1 MSKLMRRTRRHS
13 MGAQRGYGNVPGHSA
28 VSSGYMGGHYG
39 ARHNP
44 RHGMGAAMTTSAPA
58 AAAPGNGGGRN
69 CAGPVFYN
77 LPGNAGIPGCG
88 TGTVAGSECAL
99 QILPFRSALIPA
111 GTAGVNLNI
120 SALRAGAFKPRAWYV
135 FGIGATAATSD
146 QNVRFEI
153 TELTVQGI
161 PQFVST
167 SSTTPVGAGAGNTCL
182 SDSFLKPDDPLP
194 VSFMVFGSD
203 QGQTLDLTVN
213 NLGNIDAYFYVT
225 LWGDAAEVAA
235 VGTY

>member
-1 MSKLMRRTRRHS
+1 MNMQS
-13 MGAQRGYGNVPGHSA
+13 
-28 VSSGYMGGHYG
+28 
-39 ARHNP
+39 
-44 RHGMGAAMTTSAPA
+44 
-58 AAAPGNGGGRN
+58 
-69 CAGPVFYN
+69 PVFYN

-88 TGTVAGSECAL
+88 TGTSAGSECGL

-135 FGIGATAATSD
+135 FGIGATPATSGT
-146 QNVRFEI
+146 NVRFEI

-161 PQFVST
+161 PQFIST

-182 SDSFLKPDDPLP
+182 SDSFLKPDKPVP

-203 QGQTLDLTVN
+203 QGQTLDVTVS
-213 NLGNIDAYFYVT
+213 NLGNIDAYCYVT